1 LKETSVLALEA
12 LRAKYGDSLM
22 LHFGTRQQPLLAVLD
37 GGPPGVFNDALRPR
51 LEAIRQERKLDAR
64 TPLEIELMMVT
75 HIDED
80 HIAGILQLAQKMKD
94 LRDSKQPVPWK
105 IRRFWHNSF
114 DDLLDN
120 NDASI
125 ASAAS
130 VMSAASLGGMLGQGG
145 SILASVPQGRELRKL
160 LAALTL
166 DGNPP
171 FNGLVMAG
179 HVPITIGNLKLTV
192 VAPSKEN
199 LRALQS
205 DWDKK
210 IKPLLKKE
218 KDQATRAEAA
228 AFVDK
233 SVYNL
238 SSIVMLAEADG
249 KRILLTGDGRGD
261 HTLAGLQQS
270 GLLDRNGRIEVDIL
284 KAPHHGS
291 IRNVALEYFEAIRAK
306 HYVISADGKFD
317 NPDIETL
324 KLISQARPD
333 DQFTIHLTYPTD
345 EFAVAEIGKKVARFF
360 ADEKGA
366 GRKYKTETR
375 KSNEL
380 SAAVILADQN

>member
-1 LKETSVLALEA
+1 
-12 LRAKYGDSLM
+12 
-22 LHFGTRQQPLLAVLD
+22 
-37 GGPPGVFNDALRPR
+37 
-51 LEAIRQERKLDAR
+51 
-64 TPLEIELMMVT
+64 MMVT
-75 HIDED
+75 HIDAD
-80 HIAGILQLAQKMKD
+80 HIEGILQLARKMKD

-130 VMSAASLGGMLGQGG
+130 VMSVASLGGMLGQGG
-145 SILASVPQGRELRKL
+145 AILASVPQGRELRKL

-171 FNGLVMAG
+171 FKGLVMAG
-179 HVPITIGNLKLTV
+179 HTPVTLGNLKLTV

-199 LRALQS
+199 LRALQL

-218 KDQATRAEAA
+218 KDQAARAEAA
-228 AFVDK
+228 AFVDR

-238 SSIVMLAEADG
+238 SSIVILAEADG

-261 HTLAGLQQS
+261 HTLAGLKEA
-270 GLLDRNGRIEVDIL
+270 GLLDKKGTIEVDIL
-284 KAPHHGS
+284 KMPHHGS
-291 IRNVALEYFEAIRAK
+291 VRNIAPEYFKAVRAK

-324 KLISQARPD
+324 RLISQARPD
-333 DQFTIHLTYPTD
+333 DQFKIHLTYPTD
-345 EFAVAEIGKKVARFF
+345 EFAVADIGKKVAQFF
-360 ADEKGA
+360 AKEKAA
-366 GRKYKTETR
+366 GRKYGTETR
-375 KSNEL
+375 KSQDFSL
-380 SAAVILADQN
+380 AIVLADQN